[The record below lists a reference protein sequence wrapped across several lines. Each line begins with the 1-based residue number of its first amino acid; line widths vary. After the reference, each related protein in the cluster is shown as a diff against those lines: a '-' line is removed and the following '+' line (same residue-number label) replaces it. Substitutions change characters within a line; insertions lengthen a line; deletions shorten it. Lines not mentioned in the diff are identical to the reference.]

1 MNQKH
6 LLRFIKKTLKNHADE
21 VVTNTKGHSMTLRQV
36 FQSMNLT
43 SYDLTV
49 DMLDVHAVS
58 RLISSDVDI
67 DEGLECKYPT
77 RAHACMLTHTHTHT
91 HTHIFGENMLFFSC
105 IFKLTGRLNQI

>member
-1 MNQKH
+1 
-6 LLRFIKKTLKNHADE
+6 
-21 VVTNTKGHSMTLRQV
+21 
-36 FQSMNLT
+36 MNLT

-77 RAHACMLTHTHTHT
+77 RAHARMLTHSHS
-91 HTHIFGENMLFFSC
+91 HIWRKYALLLLHFQTYRVIKSDLRCS
-105 IFKLTGRLNQI
+105 

>member
-21 VVTNTKGHSMTLRQV
+21 VVTNSKGRSMTLREV

-58 RLISSDVDI
+58 NYHHNSFSSSQWSI
-67 DEGLECKYPT
+67 NGGLKCK
-77 RAHACMLTHTHTHT
+77 
-91 HTHIFGENMLFFSC
+91 GN
-105 IFKLTGRLNQI
+105 

>member
-21 VVTNTKGHSMTLRQV
+21 VVVNSKGHSMTLREV

-58 RLISSDVDI
+58 RLVYSRAAV
-67 DEGLECKYPT
+67 DEGLECKY
-77 RAHACMLTHTHTHT
+77 
-91 HTHIFGENMLFFSC
+91 F
-105 IFKLTGRLNQI
+105 

>member
-21 VVTNTKGHSMTLRQV
+21 VVTNSKGHSMTLREV

-58 RLISSDVDI
+58 NCHCNSFSPSQWSVN
-67 DEGLECKYPT
+67 G
-77 RAHACMLTHTHTHT
+77 RAKM
-91 HTHIFGENMLFFSC
+91 
-105 IFKLTGRLNQI
+105 